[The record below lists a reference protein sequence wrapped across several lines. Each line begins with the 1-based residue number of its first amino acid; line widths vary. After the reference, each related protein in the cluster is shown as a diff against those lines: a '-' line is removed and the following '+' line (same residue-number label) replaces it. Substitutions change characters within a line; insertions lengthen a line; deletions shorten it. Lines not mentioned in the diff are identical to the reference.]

1 MTENNSNNYQQPQQQ
16 EPKELLWPPSGYV
29 FEQESLL
36 PAYCKPKICPLKSV
50 TLEKLEKMQ
59 EEANRR
65 MRELEEK
72 ERKENGENEE
82 GNNNEEIKSSSNTN
96 VKADIWRAEE
106 EEEE

>member
-1 MTENNSNNYQQPQQQ
+1 MNENISNNYQQPQHEQ
-16 EPKELLWPPSGYV
+16 EPKELLWPPNGYV

-72 ERKENGENEE
+72 ERKENGENDE
-82 GNNNEEIKSSSNTN
+82 GNNVCLELKIKKNL
-96 VKADIWRAEE
+96 VIIWLTLLFSLFP
-106 EEEE
+106 

>member
-72 ERKENGENEE
+72 ERKENRENEE

>member
-1 MTENNSNNYQQPQQQ
+1 MTENSPNNYQQPQQQ

-72 ERKENGENEE
+72 ERKEINENEE
-82 GNNNEEIKSSSNTN
+82 GNN
-96 VKADIWRAEE
+96 
-106 EEEE
+106 